1 MTNTHRG
8 GPVTA
13 EAIEAEFGG
22 RWGIWLSGAGR
33 WWAVR
38 HEERSAVG
46 PGAAGVLPVR
56 ADDPDQLKARIQER
70 EASGR

>member
-22 RWGIWLSGAGR
+22 RWGIWLSGTGR
-33 WWAVR
+33 WWAVL
-38 HEERSAVG
+38 HEERSAAG
-46 PGAAGVLPVR
+46 PGAVLPVR
-56 ADDPDQLKARIQER
+56 ADDPDQLKARIQQR
-70 EASGR
+70 EASAR